1 MRNTDTI
8 KKILSYIK
16 SYSLYITASVAL
28 AAVSVVLTLY
38 VPILVGRAIDLIV
51 SKGNV
56 DFDGIAKIL
65 TRAVVIV
72 LITGVVN
79 WLMNIFNNK
88 IVYGTVKDIRERTVN
103 HLQSLPLSFCDTHS
117 YGDTV
122 SRIIADT
129 DTFADGLLM
138 GFNQF
143 FSGVMTVLVTIFF
156 MVSINLKVALMV
168 IVLTPASLLVS
179 KFIAS
184 RTYSM
189 FRLQSQI
196 RGEQTAHIQESVSNQ
211 KVVQAFSHG
220 GETMKKF
227 DKINNELEKCS
238 LKATFFSSLVNPS
251 TRFVNNIVYLLV
263 ALLGA
268 FLTMG
273 GTLTVGGLSC
283 LLSYANQYTKPFNE
297 ISGVVAE
304 LQNAIACAARIF
316 ELIEAPVQSAD
327 GSVEINSAN
336 VGGSVEA
343 QHVSF
348 SYTSGKPLIKD
359 LNFSVKPGMQIAIVG
374 PTGCGKTTLINLLM
388 RFYDVNGGKITVDGI
403 DIDDLTR
410 QSLRHS
416 FGMVL
421 QDTWLRSGTIK
432 ENIASAKANATDDE
446 IIAAAKSAHAHSFI
460 RRLPD
465 GYDTYITSNGGGLSQ
480 GEKQLLCIARLMLCP
495 PPMLILDEATSSI
508 DTRTEVKI
516 QDAFKK
522 LMQGRTTFIVAHRL
536 STIKNADLILVMKD
550 GDIAE
555 QGTHDELIAKGGF
568 YYKIYN
574 SQFTN

>member
-16 SYSLYITASVAL
+16 GYSLYIAASVAL

-56 DFDGIAKIL
+56 DFGGIAKIL

-72 LITGVVN
+72 LITGAVN

-88 IVYGTVKDIRERTVN
+88 IVYGTVKDIRERTFN

-336 VGGSVEA
+336 VSGSVEA

-348 SYTSGKPLIKD
+348 SYTIGKPLIKD

-403 DIDDLTR
+403 DINDLTR
-410 QSLRHS
+410 KSLRHS